1 VPISGAQAV
10 MLMGALEPVSL
21 RHWTPQAAGA
31 ETGST
36 GVSQESGTVGSGMA
50 GPQASLRGAD
60 AAVPVA
66 MGAAAVMGGKAVA

>member
-10 MLMGALEPVSL
+10 MFMGALEPVSL

-50 GPQASLRGAD
+50 GPQASLRAD
-60 AAVPVA
+60 AVPVA